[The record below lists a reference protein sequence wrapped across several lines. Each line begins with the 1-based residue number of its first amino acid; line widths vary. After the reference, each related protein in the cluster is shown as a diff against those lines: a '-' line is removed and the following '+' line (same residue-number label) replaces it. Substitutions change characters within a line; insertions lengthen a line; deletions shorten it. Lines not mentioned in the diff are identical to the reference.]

1 MTLVLALSLAQA
13 ADNFSEE
20 AEHRMKLSF
29 DLDEVQAAL
38 AAPAATAPAR
48 AQVAYVP
55 PPVLPLEPNSTLDR
69 VTVLRDRAI
78 VTRERTVTVTAGTQR
93 VRFEGLP
100 LGLDASSLHAE
111 VSGEARVSGVELAS
125 GLGDVDETER
135 IATIRDDAE
144 KLSED
149 LGRLR
154 DHIESLLM
162 QRAYLRGAVL
172 PASGDSRPLP
182 ALDTVKGTLTWVG
195 EAERD
200 LATKLRGDEEKAQ
213 ELGEKLEP
221 LLVKLK
227 NPLATG
233 ATVRVDVD
241 AARTGDVEV
250 TLRYTVLGAGWTPS
264 YAARLDPETNAVTL
278 ETNALVTQATGED
291 WKDVPLQL
299 STAAPTVGGAA
310 PVLSPWVI
318 DESGVDAYSLA
329 APGGVRTGA
338 GAIVFDP
345 PGKRS
350 IAGDGSATR
359 ITIAA
364 TALPTTVSLSTVPRV
379 VPEVFRAARAT
390 WSGEAPLLPGTV
402 ASYVG
407 GDYVGSA
414 QIGAIA
420 PGEALELGF
429 GVDGRLKVD
438 RELVSRKVEHLVG
451 GRTRYTVRY
460 RVTVANYAK
469 TKQVITLSDQVP
481 VSQVDR
487 ITVTM
492 LDGTPPTPDP
502 ATPAGVLCWPMEL
515 GPGASKVVE
524 FGFVLTAPR
533 ELRDVDQLLL

>member
-1 MTLVLALSLAQA
+1 M
-13 ADNFSEE
+13 
-20 AEHRMKLSF
+20 RLSF

-38 AAPAATAPAR
+38 AAPAAPTPAR
-48 AQVAYVP
+48 AQSTYLP
-55 PPVLPLEPNSTLDR
+55 LSVLPLEPNSTLDR

-78 VTRERTVTVTAGTQR
+78 VTRERAITRVGGTQR

-111 VSGEARVSGVELAS
+111 VSGEARVSGVELSS
-125 GLGDVDETER
+125 GQGDVDETER
-135 IATIRDDAE
+135 IAAIRTEAE

-162 QRAYLRGAVL
+162 QRTYLRGAVL
-172 PASGDSRPLP
+172 PASGDTRPLP
-182 ALDTVKGTLTWVG
+182 SLDTVRGTLTWVG

-200 LATKLRGDEEKAQ
+200 LAARLRSDEEKASQ
-213 ELGEKLEP
+213 LGEKLEP

-227 NPLATG
+227 DPLATG
-233 ATVRVDVD
+233 ATVRVDIEGAGSGTV
-241 AARTGDVEV
+241 VV
-250 TLRYTVLGAGWTPS
+250 KLRYTVLGAGWTPS
-264 YAARLDPETNAVTL
+264 YAARLDPETNVVTL
-278 ETNALVTQATGED
+278 ETHALVKQATGED
-291 WKDVPLQL
+291 WKDVPVQL
-299 STAAPTVGGAA
+299 STAAPTVGGAV
-310 PVLSPWVI
+310 PDLSPWII

-338 GAIVFDP
+338 GAMVFDP

-364 TALPTTVSLSTVPRV
+364 TQLPTSVSLGTVPRV

-420 PGEALELGF
+420 PGEIVDLGF

-469 TKQVITLSDQVP
+469 TRQVVTLSDQVP

-487 ITVTM
+487 ITVNV

-502 ATPAGVLCWPMEL
+502 AAPAGVLCWPL
-515 GPGASKVVE
+515 DLAPGESEVVE

-533 ELRDVDQLLL
+533 ELRDIDQMLL